1 MTPSMHRTRLALVIA
16 ALGALPLPGLAQAQM
31 AAAPTTAPAAAEQT
45 AAAQGAASVVI
56 KGARG
61 GATQADTV
69 IAAKSRVLSRKYA
82 SSCAFMSSPN
92 AAEDDVALAYMA
104 DFGMEDSISN
114 DAPRYSDLAPDG
126 DAANSNGAA
135 GDPRR
140 FSDRAPDGDVSNA
153 RLPSSIGAIPGAPDP
168 NAPSVKCGAGD
179 RRFAAGRNAI
189 LRKDKSLAQ
198 GFEALDRRD
207 YARALALLT
216 AAYKKIGYDEAALA
230 LAKMHLYGMGTP
242 RDTGEAVRWLR
253 LVADGRFDPAS
264 DGLRFD
270 PKEPQFMTEKV
281 EAAFMLARI
290 HERGIGIK
298 PDPDQARKWYARAA
312 DFGFVPARDILGQA
326 WLAGY
331 GGPRDARKGQAYLQD
346 AARAGYVSAQ
356 YNLARLYY
364 RGDGSGDGAVPRDLK
379 QAGAWFDAAARA
391 GHPGALFA
399 AGRMFDLGEGVPA
412 DPKRAIVYYKE
423 AALKGNGDAEFA
435 LGTFFYEGEQV
446 PKNLDTARK
455 LFDAAARQGQADAMF
470 SLGAMAANGEGGPAD
485 QAMAW
490 VWFSLAKAAGHAGA
504 DAALKALAPKLTAQD
519 RAKADAIL
527 KPAAKS

>member
-1 MTPSMHRTRLALVIA
+1 MTRPIRRMALTLTLVVA
-16 ALGALPLPGLAQAQM
+16 ALGASALPALVRAQSGA
-31 AAAPTTAPAAAEQT
+31 TPASAEQV
-45 AAAQGAASVVI
+45 AAAQSAASVVI

-61 GATQADTV
+61 GAGRADTV

-82 SSCAFMSSPN
+82 SSCAFMSAPN

-114 DAPRYSDLAPDG
+114 DAPHDSDLAPDG
-126 DAANSNGAA
+126 DAANPHGAA

-153 RLPSSIGAIPGAPDP
+153 RLPSSIGAIPGAIDP

-242 RDTGEAVRWLR
+242 RDTAQAVRWLR

-290 HERGIGIK
+290 HERGIGIQA
-298 PDPDQARKWYARAA
+298 DPQQARKWYARAA

-331 GGPRDARKGQAYLQD
+331 GGPRDARKAQAYLQD
-346 AARAGYVSAQ
+346 AARAGYVNAQ
-356 YNLARLYY
+356 YDLAKLYY
-364 RGDGSGDGAVPRDLK
+364 NGDGDGAVPRDPK

-399 AGRMFDLGEGVPA
+399 AGRMVDLGEGVPA

-485 QAMAW
+485 QAMAYI
-490 VWFSLAKAAGHAGA
+490 WFTLARTAGHAGA

-519 RAKADAIL
+519 RARTDAIL